1 LFFNLRQQAPFQDI
15 QRGKRLIVP
24 VRLKGAGNKLRAGS
38 FTGMSY
44 EYLQSQFTTV
54 IPVWD
59 MVIRIVCAAV
69 LGSFL
74 GFEREWRSRPAGLR
88 THILVSMACAVFPMI
103 AIEMVEQPMFDDENL
118 RFDPIRLVEAITAGV
133 AFLAAG
139 FIIFKQGAVRGI
151 TTGAGMWLAASV
163 GLAAGLGIFPLA
175 LLACGGG
182 LIVLTVLRKLEVQ
195 LDLKD
200 EDED

>member
-1 LFFNLRQQAPFQDI
+1 
-15 QRGKRLIVP
+15 
-24 VRLKGAGNKLRAGS
+24 
-38 FTGMSY
+38 MSY

-54 IPVWD
+54 IPFWD
-59 MVIRIVCAAV
+59 MAIRIVFAAV
-69 LGSFL
+69 LGSLL
-74 GFEREWRSRPAGLR
+74 GLEREWRSRPAGLR

-103 AIEMVEQPMFDDENL
+103 AIEMVQQPMFDEENL

-182 LIVLTVLRKLEVQ
+182 LIVLTVLRRLEVQ